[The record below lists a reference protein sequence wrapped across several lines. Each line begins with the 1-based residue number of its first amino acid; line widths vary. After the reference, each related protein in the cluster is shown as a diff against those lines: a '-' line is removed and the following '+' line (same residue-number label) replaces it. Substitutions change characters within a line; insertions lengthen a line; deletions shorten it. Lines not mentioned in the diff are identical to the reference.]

1 MIMNFDFFTISG
13 WLFGLIS
20 TIIAVVQYIEK
31 DKYRKKLKII
41 EQKNDHGSTGYQDKN
56 ITVNNKK

>member
-1 MIMNFDFFTISG
+1 MDCDFFTISG

-20 TIIAVVQYIEK
+20 LAIAIAQYGQKE
-31 DKYRKKLKII
+31 KYRKKLKM
-41 EQKNDHGSTGYQDKN
+41 EQNNDRGSTGYQAEN